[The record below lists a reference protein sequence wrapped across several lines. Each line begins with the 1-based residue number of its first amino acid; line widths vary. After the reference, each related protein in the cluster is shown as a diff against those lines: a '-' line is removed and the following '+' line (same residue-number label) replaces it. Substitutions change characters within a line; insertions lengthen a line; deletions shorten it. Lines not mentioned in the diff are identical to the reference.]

1 MTAQQMLRY
10 QRRKERAA
18 AERRERMEALLFALA
33 IMALLAIY
41 GIAGA
46 MDYQDR
52 AEGLGASMLPSDSWF
67 ERDTVL
73 TTKEV
78 G

>member
-1 MTAQQMLRY
+1 MTRTQIIRA
-10 QRRKERAA
+10 QRRELRRRQ
-18 AERRERMEALLFALA
+18 ERRERVEAVLFALA
-33 IMALLAIY
+33 LMVLLAVY

-46 MDYQDR
+46 MDYSDR
-52 AEGLGASMLPSDSWF
+52 TEGLGASMLPSDSWF